1 MIFHPQNLIKKAGSL
16 VLSGE
21 INAIAHPCLNKI
33 IIKEFWHN
41 FTFQSCTLNVC
52 ESKEFIFSIGN
63 TKPLLI
69 DDCDYSINVDPDG
82 ICIFAENEKILFE
95 AL

>member
-1 MIFHPQNLIKKAGSL
+1 MIFHPQNLIKNVGSL

-41 FTFQSCTLNVC
+41 FSFQSCTLNVC
-52 ESKEFIFSIGN
+52 ESKEFIF
-63 TKPLLI
+63 
-69 DDCDYSINVDPDG
+69 
-82 ICIFAENEKILFE
+82 
-95 AL
+95 